1 MELHP
6 SYQEC
11 RGYIAAHLHHKPE
24 FPVKATER
32 PPAITISRQAG
43 ARGRTIGLK
52 LQNELRAMAPKA
64 PIPWTLFDDNLVQQ
78 VLEDHQ
84 LPADLEKFMP
94 DDAISELQSSIN
106 ELLGRHPSL
115 WTLFEKSV
123 STITRL
129 SRMGHCIIVGRGGHE
144 ITRGFPNVIRVRLI
158 GSMEQRMR
166 QMTQG
171 HGMSATAAQKYIK
184 EEDAA
189 RRRYIKQ
196 HFDADID
203 APTRYDLVINTD
215 HLNDDSIVRLLIAS
229 VEQRG
234 Q

>member
-1 MELHP
+1 
-6 SYQEC
+6 
-11 RGYIAAHLHHKPE
+11 
-24 FPVKATER
+24 
-32 PPAITISRQAG
+32 
-43 ARGRTIGLK
+43 
-52 LQNELRAMAPKA
+52 
-64 PIPWTLFDDNLVQQ
+64 
-78 VLEDHQ
+78 
-84 LPADLEKFMP
+84 
-94 DDAISELQSSIN
+94 
-106 ELLGRHPSL
+106 
-115 WTLFEKSV
+115 
-123 STITRL
+123 
-129 SRMGHCIIVGRGGHE
+129 
-144 ITRGFPNVIRVRLI
+144 
-158 GSMEQRMR
+158 MR

-229 VEQRG
+229 LEQQG